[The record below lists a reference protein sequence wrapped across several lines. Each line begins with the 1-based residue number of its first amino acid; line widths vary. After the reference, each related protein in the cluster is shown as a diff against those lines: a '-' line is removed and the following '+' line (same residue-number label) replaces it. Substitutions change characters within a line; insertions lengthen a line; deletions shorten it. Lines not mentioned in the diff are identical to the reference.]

1 MNQRLK
7 AMISGKAK
15 KFSQLQLF
23 IKNLFTSKTCS
34 QGISQPCMIG
44 FVTWPP
50 FCTIII
56 YVKGGQV
63 TKPIM
68 HGCEIPCEH
77 VFEVK
82 RFLINNCNWLN
93 FLALPDIIAFSR

>member
-7 AMISGKAK
+7 VLISGKAK
-15 KFSQLQLF
+15 KFTQLF
-23 IKNLFTSKTCS
+23 IKNPFTSKTCS

-68 HGCEIPCEH
+68 HGCEIPFEH

-82 RFLINNCNWLN
+82 GFLINNWVN
-93 FLALPDIIAFSR
+93 FLALPDIRTFSR

>member
-1 MNQRLK
+1 
-7 AMISGKAK
+7 MID
-15 KFSQLQLF
+15 
-23 IKNLFTSKTCS
+23 
-34 QGISQPCMIG
+34 

-82 RFLINNCNWLN
+82 GFLMNDWLN
-93 FLALPDIIAFSR
+93 FLALPDIRAFSH

>member
-1 MNQRLK
+1 M
-7 AMISGKAK
+7 
-15 KFSQLQLF
+15 
-23 IKNLFTSKTCS
+23 FTGYFTTMHDWLCHLA
-34 QGISQPCMIG
+34 
-44 FVTWPP
+44 T

-82 RFLINNCNWLN
+82 RFLINNWLN
-93 FLALPDIIAFSR
+93 FLALPDIRAFSC

>member
-7 AMISGKAK
+7 ALISGKAK
-15 KFSQLQLF
+15 KLSQLF

-34 QGISQPCMIG
+34 QSISQSCMIG

-82 RFLINNCNWLN
+82 RFLINNWLS
-93 FLALPDIIAFSR
+93 FLALPDIRAFSR